1 LVISYPFQVFR
12 ESFAVLIRLSSD
24 SAGGDEMNLGQSDLI
39 TNIGELI
46 SNNMAQ
52 LPQLLL
58 NNPAKLPMVST

>member
-12 ESFAVLIRLSSD
+12 EIFAVLIPPSSD